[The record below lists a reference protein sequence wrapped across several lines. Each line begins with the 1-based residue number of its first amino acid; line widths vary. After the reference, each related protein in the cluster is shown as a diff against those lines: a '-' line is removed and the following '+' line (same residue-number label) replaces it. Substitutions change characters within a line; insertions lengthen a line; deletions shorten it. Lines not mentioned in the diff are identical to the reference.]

1 MDNTTQDIIK
11 LYEEIGRLGI
21 LSYLSQYHCS
31 LINKWNNMLL
41 RSDCNNDEYKTI
53 RNILYSLFIL
63 LLDSTTSRN
72 NFIDFCL
79 ETIKTHDDTTILS
92 QYTILRTLFD
102 SFDHINRMNNADY
115 NQVVDLLMLL
125 YNNTLNQQDKIAIHR
140 YVSMILIRYD
150 PTNKCINNIL
160 YPTNTE
166 QEIDIDDVVK
176 SIYGK

>member
-21 LSYLSQYHCS
+21 LSYLSQYHCT
-31 LINKWNNMLL
+31 LINKWNDMLL
-41 RSDCNNDEYKTI
+41 RGDCNNDEYKSI

-63 LLDSTTSRN
+63 LLDSLSSRN

-79 ETIKTHDDTTILS
+79 ETIKTHDDNTILS
-92 QYTILRTLFD
+92 QYENLRSLFD

-115 NQVVDLLMLL
+115 NNVVELLMLL
-125 YNNTLNQQDKIAIHR
+125 YNNTLNQNDKPLIHR
-140 YVSMILIRYD
+140 YISLTLRKYD
-150 PTNKCINNIL
+150 PTNKYIANIL
-160 YPTNTE
+160 NPSNTTH
-166 QEIDIDDVVK
+166 EIDLDDIVE